1 MEVGAVKQAFN
12 NEVIHLKKSL
22 NQAKIH
28 TIHKLTRKAKTFN
41 EKKAPDK
48 VKEKLKR
55 KAESAVNE
63 VLIIKKIKPRDVARF
78 IVTHKGNLIDFIN
91 KPEVDQNKACARLL
105 LHKALQQKYKTIKD
119 RFGNISINDLLM
131 SRHERRKLK
140 KELRDKQK
148 EKRKGKGKTDDKV
161 QNEKGIEMVKKENG
175 DDDEDNMSVSHDEN
189 DSSDMSDDSENEEIE
204 NVARNTKESDNEDS
218 ENEEIENVASKIKES
233 DNEDDEMIGNS
244 DEDVG
249 KDVDSD
255 HNDETVQNNDD
266 NVVGKFVRAT
276 PIKESS
282 ETKPIVKVN
291 KPIVKKDSKKKENK
305 NKNINEKILKRNFN
319 KKEDEAIKAV
329 KVVDPFFKTSS
340 GDNYMSLAEPRAP
353 DEVKEVH
360 KQGNR
365 QYRRAVMFGH
375 VPKSKPRNFQQNNR
389 DNKFKNSYN
398 KNANSYDKNDDRFNK
413 NNNFKSYNNNDRKNK
428 FNDHQTKD
436 KFDEKPEKLHPSWEA
451 KKKLSSVLPFQ
462 GKKIV
467 FDDS

>member
-41 EKKAPDK
+41 EKKGPDK

-78 IVTHKGNLIDFIN
+78 IVTHKGNLTDYIN
-91 KPEVDQNKACARLL
+91 KPDVDQNKACARLL
-105 LHKALQQKYKTIKD
+105 LHKALQDKYKTIKD

-140 KELRDKQK
+140 KEMRDKQK
-148 EKRKGKGKTDDKV
+148 EKKKGKGKTDNKGQNDKDA
-161 QNEKGIEMVKKENG
+161 EMVEKDVVN
-175 DDDEDNMSVSHDEN
+175 DDKDNVRISDDEN
-189 DSSDMSDDSENEEIE
+189 DSSDMSDDSENEEIYD
-204 NVARNTKESDNEDS
+204 NAVSDAKESNNELNLDNED
-218 ENEEIENVASKIKES
+218 VANDI
-233 DNEDDEMIGNS
+233 
-244 DEDVG
+244 
-249 KDVDSD
+249 DSD
-255 HNDETVQNNDD
+255 HDDDSVNNNDND
-266 NVVGKFVRAT
+266 DDDDDEEVGKFVRAT

-282 ETKPIVKVN
+282 DTKPIHEVCKPNILKMDN
-291 KPIVKKDSKKKENK
+291 KKRDKRKDNK

-319 KKEDEAIKAV
+319 KKEDESIKVV

-375 VPKSKPRNFQQNNR
+375 VAKSKPRNYDQDSRENNQ
-389 DNKFKNSYN
+389 FKKAYN
-398 KNANSYDKNDDRFNK
+398 KSASSYDNNGDRFNK
-413 NNNFKSYNNNDRKNK
+413 NNNFKSFHNNDRKNK
-428 FNDHQTKD
+428 FNDSQSKD